1 MRCDVV
7 ATGSRPIGGP
17 RSSRTD
23 DGPLTPILWRHAIQH
38 PRRQPRRIQTC
49 VLGRRSNLVRP
60 TLPPGGRRVRNWI
73 GVIVGPFVALAIL
86 LLGLDQP
93 KPLFYTLEA
102 AIVFGAWIYMLI
114 LLIKTPRTPRK

>member
-1 MRCDVV
+1 M
-7 ATGSRPIGGP
+7 
-17 RSSRTD
+17 
-23 DGPLTPILWRHAIQH
+23 
-38 PRRQPRRIQTC
+38 
-49 VLGRRSNLVRP
+49 RP
-60 TLPPGGRRVRNWI
+60 TLPPRGRRVWNWI